1 MARVNILKQVKT
13 PTGWRNVAL
22 RRDARNRIKWTSAGR
37 YIIEWRED
45 GRRQR
50 QAAGVTPAEA
60 VETQKQKVL
69 ELSARASGLKIEE
82 EHVESETMIPLKA
95 AIADF
100 IKDIRTFR
108 KPMTT

>member
-13 PTGWRNVAL
+13 ANGWRNIAL
-22 RRDARNRIKWTSAGR
+22 RCDASKRIKWTSAGR

-60 VETQKQKVL
+60 VEAQKQKRL
-69 ELSARASGLKIEE
+69 ELAARER
-82 EHVESETMIPLKA
+82 T
-95 AIADF
+95 AD
-100 IKDIRTFR
+100 
-108 KPMTT
+108 